1 MSSKERREEKLSYY
15 GRRIVGLKAYMY
27 FWLPVI
33 TVLLISGIVQYIT
46 AWDGNAL
53 GFAVQLV
60 LSVTAIWAWVTIYDV
75 SSISWTS
82 NIVFLIV
89 FGIGMIINLVPL
101 FSGSAELMGSSIF
114 GGFLGRYMMVISIV
128 VLGLFLL
135 FVGVYLAMF
144 FKHKVFFRTS
154 LKDLQKISEGKTA
167 Q

>member
-53 GFAVQLV
+53 GFVVQLV
-60 LSVTAIWAWVTIYDV
+60 LSVTAVWAWVTIYDV
-75 SSISWTS
+75 SSISWVS
-82 NIVFLIV
+82 NIIFLIV
-89 FGIGMIINLVPL
+89 FGVGMIINIIPL
-101 FSGSAELMGSSIF
+101 FSGSAELMGTSIF

-128 VLGLFLL
+128 VSGFFLI
-135 FVGVYLAMF
+135 FVGFYLGMF
-144 FKHKVFFRTS
+144 CKHKVFFRSS
-154 LKDLQKISEGKTA
+154 LKTLQKFSEDETA
-167 Q
+167 